1 MDMIMMIPAEGGWAQ
16 TNVNEAQ
23 DLREKK
29 AY

>member
-16 TNVNEAQ
+16 INVNEAQ
-23 DLREKK
+23 DFREKK